1 MSRRLKNSLLQTIV
15 ESARDGVVVVD
26 ARAKGM
32 PVIFVNPAFRSMT
45 GYDDDELAE
54 KGLSCLQA
62 DDRRQRA
69 VKEMRDALDDGRS
82 CEVLLRNYRKNGELF
97 WNQLRL
103 VPVEDDDG
111 LAWWVGIARDV
122 GDLRELKDRL
132 KSQRKTLE
140 EVRRELPE
148 DRLTGLKSR
157 AFFDELLA
165 REWSVCQRDERAI
178 TLFLFDVDFFTA
190 YNETFGRSAG
200 DSCLKRVGNAIRS
213 SFRRGG
219 DVVARFDGQ
228 RFGCFA
234 SGMEAAPAL
243 GFAAQ
248 ICGRVRA
255 LAMHHPRSPG
265 GRYITVSCGVV
276 TVLPDR
282 DGQSEDLLF
291 AGEAALS
298 RAKARGGDCASD

>member
-1 MSRRLKNSLLQTIV
+1 MTRRLKNSLLQSIV

-26 ARAKGM
+26 ARQEGL
-32 PVIFVNPAFRSMT
+32 PVIFVNPAFLAMT
-45 GYDDDELAE
+45 GYDDDELVE
-54 KGLSCLQA
+54 KGLSCLQG

-69 VKEMRDALDDGRS
+69 VKEMRDALDEGRA
-82 CEVLLRNYRKNGELF
+82 CEVLVRNYRKNGELF

-103 VPVEDDDG
+103 VPVEDG
-111 LAWWVGIARDV
+111 GRLAWWVGIARDV

-140 EVRRELPE
+140 EIRRELPE

-165 REWSVCQRDERAI
+165 REYSVCRREDRAI

-200 DSCLKRVGNAIRS
+200 DSCIKRVANVIRS
-213 SFRRGG
+213 SFKRGG
-219 DVVARFDGQ
+219 DVVARYDGQ

-234 SGMEAAPAL
+234 SGMESAPAL
-243 GFAAQ
+243 GFAGQ
-248 ICGRVRA
+248 ICERVRA

-276 TVLPDR
+276 TLLPDR
-282 DGQSEDLLF
+282 DSQSEDLLF
-291 AGEAALS
+291 ACEAALS
-298 RAKARGGDCASD
+298 RAKARGGNCAAD